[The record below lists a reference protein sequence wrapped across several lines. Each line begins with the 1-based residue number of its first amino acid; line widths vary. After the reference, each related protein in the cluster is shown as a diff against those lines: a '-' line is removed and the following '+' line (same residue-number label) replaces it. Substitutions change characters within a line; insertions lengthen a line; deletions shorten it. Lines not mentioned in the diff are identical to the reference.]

1 MTERDRI
8 KLLEEEAQGYWGPG
22 VFLTVDD
29 PREPWSL
36 TQWAA
41 YYGGLDPIKRGDL
54 VAIPTSRLSWLM
66 ESIKKAACLQL
77 THDTHLV
84 VCQPSPMLLIAN
96 PDRMT
101 PLIKG
106 LPDSLKVYA
115 VQIQD

>member
-1 MTERDRI
+1 MTERI

-66 ESIKKAACLQL
+66 ASIKKAACLQL
-77 THDTHLV
+77 TRYTSCCVSTLSHV
-84 VCQPSPMLLIAN
+84 INC
-96 PDRMT
+96 
-101 PLIKG
+101 
-106 LPDSLKVYA
+106 
-115 VQIQD
+115 